1 MSRNPVQNAAQN
13 PPPVWYTRVIAE
25 QTVLINKIDADPS
38 IKEWLIKTL
47 TDQFETECPI
57 CHLNGHDP
65 SNCSINAQMYA
76 KTRSKP
82 EHQMA
87 WWLVK

>member
-1 MSRNPVQNAAQN
+1 MSERLQ
-13 PPPVWYTRVIAE
+13 WYQVVIAE
-25 QTVLINKIDADPS
+25 QTEIINKIDAAEEV
-38 IKEWLIKTL
+38 KNWLIATL
-47 TDQFETECPI
+47 TAQFDNVCTI

-65 SNCSINAQMYA
+65 SNCFVNAQMYA

-87 WWLVK
+87 WWMVK